1 MKGSKSLHGIL
12 EFLRLR
18 IDAESQFTHS
28 LKKIIGRS
36 SKLMSNFDPNES
48 LRKDGL
54 EALCSDLRNEYTQR
68 VAFLKSLKEDIQKPL
83 RSTNDLYASQNKTF
97 ANATKAN
104 IKALKQQQ
112 NEFNKLKQKYDKT
125 SNFDEY
131 KLLKKKM
138 EAQQIKLKE
147 QRVTFNEEMSGT
159 LKAMEECEYKRMNSV
174 RDGLTN
180 WSAFITNLCA
190 NRVYDVRDLGES
202 MSLIQIEEDLQYFM
216 QTMLQ
221 KQQEKKSENA
231 HNGTATKKKH
241 SASEADTYSI
251 DVLKSKVK

>member
-1 MKGSKSLHGIL
+1 M
-12 EFLRLR
+12 
-18 IDAESQFTHS
+18 
-28 LKKIIGRS
+28 
-36 SKLMSNFDPNES
+36 
-48 LRKDGL
+48 
-54 EALCSDLRNEYTQR
+54 
-68 VAFLKSLKEDIQKPL
+68 KEDIQKPL

-97 ANATKAN
+97 ANETKSN

-112 NEFNKLKQKYDKT
+112 NEYNKLKSKYDKT

-138 EAQQIKLKE
+138 EQQSNKLKQ
-147 QRVTFNEEMSGT
+147 QRIKFNEEMTAT

-202 MSLIQIEEDLQYFM
+202 MSLINVEQDLQHFM
-216 QTMLQ
+216 QTTLE
-221 KQQEKKSENA
+221 KKKSESAKSAETNMR
-231 HNGTATKKKH
+231 KKKT
-241 SASEADTYSI
+241 ASDGICRY
-251 DVLKSKVK
+251 